1 MQRRH
6 LVLTV
11 GAAALAGCG
20 FELRRA
26 PELPFATLAMLG
38 FRPGSPLEQEL
49 RREIAASRSTR
60 VVDNPQQAQLVLQV
74 HRDVREKVVAA
85 STAVGQVRELQLR
98 VRLEFSLRKPDG
110 DEVLPRTEL
119 LLKRDMNYSERDAL
133 GKEQEEELLYRAMQ
147 SDIVSRLMR
156 RLAALHSL

>member
-6 LVLTV
+6 LLLT
-11 GAAALAGCG
+11 AATAALAGCG

-26 PELPFATLAMLG
+26 PELPFASLAMVG
-38 FRPGSPLEQEL
+38 FRPGSTLEQEL
-49 RREIAASRSTR
+49 RREIAASRSTQ
-60 VVDNPQQAQLVLQV
+60 VVDNPQQADVVLQV

-98 VRLEFSLRKPDG
+98 VRLEFSLNKPGG
-110 DEVLPRTEL
+110 DEVLPRIEL

-133 GKEQEEELLYRAMQ
+133 GKEQEEEMLYSAMQ
-147 SDIVSRLMR
+147 SDIVLRIMR
-156 RLAALHSL
+156 RLAAAHAL

>member
-6 LVLTV
+6 LLLT
-11 GAAALAGCG
+11 AATAALAGCG

-26 PELPFATLAMLG
+26 PELPFARLAMVG
-38 FRPGSPLEQEL
+38 FRPGSTLEQEL
-49 RREIAASRSTR
+49 RREIAASRSTQ
-60 VVDNPQQAQLVLQV
+60 VVDNPQQADVVLQV

-98 VRLEFSLRKPDG
+98 VRLEFSLNKPGG
-110 DEVLPRTEL
+110 DEVLPRIEL

-133 GKEQEEELLYRAMQ
+133 GKEQEEEMLYSAMQ
-147 SDIVSRLMR
+147 SDIVLRIMR
-156 RLAALHSL
+156 RLAAAHAL